1 MSTSQAV
8 FNFNQSHDSDFDH
21 LKVSIA
27 SSEQIRS
34 WSYGE
39 VKKPETINYRTFKPE
54 RDGLFC
60 ARIFGPVKDYEC
72 LCGKYK
78 RIKYK
83 GIVCE
88 KCGVEVTTARVRRE
102 RMGHIELAAPVAHIW
117 FLKSLPSR
125 IATLLDLTLKDIE
138 KVLYFELSIVIDP
151 GLTSLSYGQLLNEE
165 ENDAALQEFGVDSF
179 QSLIGAEAVK
189 EMLGNIDLPKEQK
202 ILRKQ
207 LKEATSEAKSKK
219 IIKRLKVVE
228 AFLESKN
235 KPDWMIID
243 IIPVI
248 PPEIRPLV
256 MLDGGRFAASDLNEL
271 YRRVINRNNRLKR
284 LLELE
289 APEIII
295 RNEKRMLQE
304 SVDSLFD
311 NARRARS
318 LKNSNKRPF
327 KSLTDMLK
335 GKQGRFRQN
344 LLGKRVDYSGRS
356 VIVVGPELKLHQC
369 GLPKKMALELFKPF
383 IYSKLELYGFT
394 TSIKA
399 AKKAVETEIPEV
411 WDILDEVIRE
421 HPVLLN
427 RAPTL
432 HRLGIQ
438 AFEPVLIEGKA
449 IQVHPLVCAA
459 FNADFDGDQM
469 AVHIPISIES
479 QIEARVLMMST
490 NNILSPANGKPIIV
504 PSQDII
510 LGLYYMSMNIDGV
523 VGEGKIFSCY
533 SEVEHAL
540 NEKSV
545 SLHATVKYRCNGKIY
560 ETTPGRI
567 LISEILPEG
576 IDLTFE
582 VVNKIMTKKEVS
594 NLIDIIYRTYG
605 QKATVIFAD
614 QLMYLG
620 FKNATVSSISFGK
633 DDMVI
638 PGSKYRHIN
647 STLDEIKEYEQQY
660 SDGLITVGEK
670 YNKVID
676 AWSLCSEK
684 VAEDMMRQIS
694 TADKSKVQSDS
705 PSESINSVYM
715 MAHSGARGSA
725 TQIKQLA
732 GMRGLMAKPS
742 GEIIETPIIANFKE
756 GLSVFEYFNS
766 AHGARK
772 GLADTA
778 LKTANSGYLTRR
790 LVDVAQ
796 DCIVTEVDC
805 KTKKFITVFP
815 EIEGANVTVPL
826 SDKVLGRTAIVDI
839 IDPRSNKVV
848 VKKDHIINEEQ
859 SQIIDEIGYDVLHIR
874 SSLTCEAKRGICAK
888 CYGRDLSTGRIVN
901 IGEAVGVIAAQSI
914 GEPGTQL
921 TMRTFHIGGAAQKG
935 AEQSSV
941 ESPINGV
948 IAYDNMAVVKNS
960 KGNMIVLNRNSHL
973 LIKDESGSQKAKYKV
988 PYGARL
994 KALEG
999 DKVKIGDK
1007 LAEWDPYNIPIIS
1020 EVSGKIVYRDM
1031 IESVSYKEEHDF
1043 TTGITNRVLIDW
1055 KSSDKASSNLIPRV
1069 VIQNSKGDVEK
1080 LSSGMDA
1087 RYFLFLNSILNITDG
1102 QEIHAGDIIARMP
1115 KASSKIADITGGL
1128 PRVAELFEA
1137 RKPKDF
1143 SIISE
1148 ITGTVIFGK
1157 DYKSRRRIIIKP
1169 DNGNDKEVEC
1179 LIPKGKHI
1187 TVNEGDHVEQGD
1199 QLMDGKLVPH
1209 DILRVLGVEALAHYM
1224 VFEIQKVYRLQG
1236 VKIDD
1241 KHIEIIVLQM
1251 LKKVEIT
1258 NSGETT
1264 LVLGEILD
1272 KEEFDHINDKAK
1284 KDGYAKAIARPVL
1297 QGITK
1302 AALQTNSFI
1311 SAASFQE
1318 TTKVLTEAAVLG
1330 SKDPLRGL
1338 KENVIVGRLI
1348 PAGTGYFTSVIKK
1361 KAHNRDV
1368 KEKKI
1373 LNNNKVDTEQ
1383 ESAKESA

>member
-1 MSTSQAV
+1 HV
-8 FNFNQSHDSDFDH
+8 
-21 LKVSIA
+21 
-27 SSEQIRS
+27 
-34 WSYGE
+34 
-39 VKKPETINYRTFKPE
+39 
-54 RDGLFC
+54 
-60 ARIFGPVKDYEC
+60 
-72 LCGKYK
+72 
-78 RIKYK
+78 
-83 GIVCE
+83 
-88 KCGVEVTTARVRRE
+88 
-102 RMGHIELAAPVAHIW
+102 
-117 FLKSLPSR
+117 
-125 IATLLDLTLKDIE
+125 
-138 KVLYFELSIVIDP
+138 
-151 GLTSLSYGQLLNEE
+151 
-165 ENDAALQEFGVDSF
+165 
-179 QSLIGAEAVK
+179 
-189 EMLGNIDLPKEQK
+189 
-202 ILRKQ
+202 
-207 LKEATSEAKSKK
+207 
-219 IIKRLKVVE
+219 
-228 AFLESKN
+228 
-235 KPDWMIID
+235 
-243 IIPVI
+243 
-248 PPEIRPLV
+248 
-256 MLDGGRFAASDLNEL
+256 
-271 YRRVINRNNRLKR
+271 
-284 LLELE
+284 
-289 APEIII
+289 
-295 RNEKRMLQE
+295 
-304 SVDSLFD
+304 
-311 NARRARS
+311 
-318 LKNSNKRPF
+318 
-327 KSLTDMLK
+327 
-335 GKQGRFRQN
+335 
-344 LLGKRVDYSGRS
+344 
-356 VIVVGPELKLHQC
+356 
-369 GLPKKMALELFKPF
+369 
-383 IYSKLELYGFT
+383 
-394 TSIKA
+394 
-399 AKKAVETEIPEV
+399 
-411 WDILDEVIRE
+411 
-421 HPVLLN
+421 
-427 RAPTL
+427 
-432 HRLGIQ
+432 
-438 AFEPVLIEGKA
+438 
-449 IQVHPLVCAA
+449 
-459 FNADFDGDQM
+459 
-469 AVHIPISIES
+469 PISIES

-510 LGLYYMSMNIDGV
+510 LGLYYMSLHIDGV
-523 VGEGKIFSCY
+523 HGEGKLFSCY

-545 SLHATVKYRCNGKIY
+545 SIHADVKYRSNGVTY
-560 ETTPGRI
+560 NTTPGRI
-567 LISEILPEG
+567 LISEVLPDG
-576 IDLTFE
+576 DKLSFD
-582 VVNKIMTKKEVS
+582 VVNKVMTKKEVS
-594 NLIDIIYRTYG
+594 NLIDQIYRTYG

-620 FKNATVSSISFGK
+620 FKNATISAISFGK

-638 PGSKYRHIN
+638 PDTKYSHIN
-647 STLDEIKEYEQQY
+647 STKDEIRQYEQQY

-684 VAEDMMRQIS
+684 VSEDMMRQMSSIKEEK
-694 TADKSKVQSDS
+694 TQTEF

-796 DCIVTEVDC
+796 DCIITEEDC
-805 KTKKFITVFP
+805 KTKQFITLRP
-815 EIEGANVTVPL
+815 EIEGANITVPL
-826 SDKVLGRTAIVDI
+826 SEKVLGRTTVEDIVDF
-839 IDPRSNKVV
+839 RSNEVI
-848 VKKDHIINEEQ
+848 VKKGHIINEDQ
-859 SQIIDEIGYDVLHIR
+859 AAIIDTVGFDSINVR
-874 SSLTCEAKRGICAK
+874 SSLTCEAKRGICSK
-888 CYGRDLSTGRIVN
+888 CYGRDLSTGGNVN

-935 AEQSSV
+935 AEQSSI
-941 ESPINGV
+941 ESPLVGTV
-948 IAYDNMAVVKNS
+948 VFDNISFVKNS
-960 KGNMIVLNRNSHL
+960 KGNLIVLNRNSNL
-973 LIKDESGSQKAKYKV
+973 IIKDEAGIQKAKYKV
-988 PYGARL
+988 PYGAKL
-994 KALEG
+994 KVQDG
-999 DKVKIGDK
+999 TKVSIGDR

-1020 EVSGKIVYRDM
+1020 EVSGKIIYRDM

-1055 KSSDKASSNLIPRV
+1055 KSNNQGASNLIPRI
-1069 VIQNSKGDVEK
+1069 VIQNDKGDVQK

-1087 RYFLFLNSILNITDG
+1087 RYFLFLNSILNVTDG
-1102 QEIHAGDIIARMP
+1102 QEIHAGDVIARMP

-1137 RKPKDF
+1137 RKPKDY

-1148 ITGTVIFGK
+1148 ISGTVIFGK

-1169 DNGNDKEVEC
+1169 DNADDKEVEC

-1187 TVNEGDHVEQGD
+1187 TVNEGDHVEKGD

-1251 LKKVEIT
+1251 LKKVEVV

-1264 LVLGEILD
+1264 LVNGEILD

-1284 KDGYAKAIARPVL
+1284 KDGYERAEARPVL

-1302 AALQTNSFI
+1302 AALQTNSFV

-1330 SKDPLRGL
+1330 SKDMLYGL

-1348 PAGTGYFTSVIKK
+1348 PAGTGYFTNLVKK
-1361 KAHNRDV
+1361 KAHSIDAKQKAAVSN
-1368 KEKKI
+1368 
-1373 LNNNKVDTEQ
+1373 TED
-1383 ESAKESA
+1383 SDSSKESA